1 MCVYV
6 GCCRDGYWCVFMLVV
21 TGMVTDLY
29 IDKYKFRGQ
38 NVKSKVPMLLS
49 VLDNYD
55 LQNLIDFFT
64 NA

>member
-1 MCVYV
+1 MCLYV
-6 GCCRDGYWCVFMLVV
+6 GV

-55 LQNLIDFFT
+55 LQNLTDFFT